1 MTPLTDMPSAAELAW
16 FGCPDPDR
24 CEDPECSNP
33 AHLPDPD
40 GDTIWTFDDDAAWLW
55 DDDRARRRADV

>member
-1 MTPLTDMPSAAELAW
+1 MTTPAAW
-16 FGCPDPDR
+16 YGCPDPDR

-33 AHLPDPD
+33 AHMPDPD

-55 DDDRARRRADV
+55 DDDVQRRRADR